1 MATSMPPKASS
12 SIDRAWAESFG
23 AAISRPKLPQGDGWM
38 TFKEVLAK
46 YKLGQNRTHEML
58 KELMDKGLMDKF
70 TGCVRKGNRQVMQI
84 WYRPAKLGAIP
95 QKRQSGTV

>member
-1 MATSMPPKASS
+1 MPPKASS

-23 AAISRPKLPQGDGWM
+23 AAINRPKLPQGAGWL
-38 TFKEVLAK
+38 TFKEIKAK

-70 TGCVRKGNRQVMQI
+70 TGHISKNNRQVMQV
-84 WYRPAKLGAIP
+84 WYRPAKLGTIP
-95 QKRQSGTV
+95 QKRQSGSS

>member
-84 WYRPAKLGAIP
+84 WYRPAKLGAIT
-95 QKRQSGTV
+95 QKRQSGTA

>member
-1 MATSMPPKASS
+1 MPPKASS

-23 AAISRPKLPQGDGWM
+23 AAISRPKLPQGEGWL
-38 TFKEVLAK
+38 TFREVLAK

-84 WYRPAKLGAIP
+84 WYRPAKLGAIA
-95 QKRQSGTV
+95 QRGQSGTA